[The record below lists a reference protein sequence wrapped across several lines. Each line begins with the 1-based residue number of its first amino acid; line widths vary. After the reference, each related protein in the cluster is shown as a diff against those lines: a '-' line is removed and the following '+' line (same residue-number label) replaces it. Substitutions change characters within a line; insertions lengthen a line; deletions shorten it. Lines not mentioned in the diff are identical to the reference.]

1 MKTIIQTKKECFFCR
16 TTQNL
21 EDHHIFFGE
30 KNRKWSEK
38 YGLKVWLCPYDH
50 RDSKTGVHGQAVW
63 KRKQLEKIA
72 QKFFEEQYNHEKF
85 MQVFGRNYLDEEAGE
100 DPQAEADA
108 DPEPPIR
115 WLE

>member
-16 TTQNL
+16 TMQNL

-30 KNRKWSEK
+30 KNRRWSEK

-50 RDSKTGVHGQAVW
+50 RDNKTGVHGQATW
-63 KRKQLEKIA
+63 KRKRLEQIGQRAFEQL
-72 QKFFEEQYNHEKF
+72 YGHEKF
-85 MQVFGRNYLDEEAGE
+85 MQIFGRNYLDGEIEER
-100 DPQAEADA
+100 PQAEADT
-108 DPEPPIR
+108 ELSIR